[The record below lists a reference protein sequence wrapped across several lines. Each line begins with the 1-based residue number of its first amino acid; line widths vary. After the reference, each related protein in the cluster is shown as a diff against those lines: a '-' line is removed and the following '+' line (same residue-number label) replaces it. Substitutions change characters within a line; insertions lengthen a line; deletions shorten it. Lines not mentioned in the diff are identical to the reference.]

1 MTKKP
6 TLRFRSDGSFK
17 ILQLTD
23 MHIRDNDSLNDP
35 AFALV
40 ETLLDREQP
49 DLVAFTGDIF
59 CEDSYEDIERV
70 WTKLDAI
77 LAARNVPYTVA
88 YGNHES
94 DGDKGRQHML
104 AEVLAKLPNAIFEAG
119 ATEMGVGNY
128 VTPVLASKEEKPAF
142 LLYCLDSHP
151 CTFRTYRPD
160 GTSFTSEQ
168 YTWPEQLEWLE
179 NTHTALRNEHGAL
192 PSVLFHHNPL
202 PEFDYVWMFDGV
214 YGAHSEMVCR
224 APINSGLFALLYRL
238 TDFRGVFCGHDHSN
252 SFAGDMM
259 GITLAYGRCSG
270 NYRWCLWPHDHAD
283 HNSAVTQPT
292 DGSAPYKDYFSRGGR
307 VIVLDE
313 AGGKIVD
320 NYVTLEDGTTEKG
333 EYHPPM
339 YKRFDYYLYGAP
351 GTYGPNSGEED

>member
-1 MTKKP
+1 MTKP
-6 TLRFRSDGSFK
+6 TLRFRADGKFK

-23 MHIRDNDSLNDP
+23 MHIREENSLDDP
-35 AFALV
+35 AFALMRKLV
-40 ETLLDREQP
+40 EAEKP

-59 CEDSYEDIERV
+59 CNDSPEDVAAV
-70 WTKLDAI
+70 WGKLEGI
-77 LAARNVPYTVA
+77 LAEYDLPYTMT

-94 DGDKGRQHML
+94 DGKQGRQFVL
-104 AEVLAKLPNAIFEAG
+104 AEVLESLPHAIFEAG
-119 ATEMGVGNY
+119 DRSMGVGNY
-128 VTPVLASKEEKPAF
+128 AVPVLAHDSDKPAF
-142 LLYCLDSHP
+142 CLYHLDSHP

-168 YTWPEQLEWLE
+168 FDWPEQLEWLE
-179 NTHTALRNEHGAL
+179 TTHTALRKEHGAV

-224 APINSGLFALLYRL
+224 APVNSGLFALLYRL
-238 TDFRGVFCGHDHSN
+238 VDFRGVFSGHDHSN
-252 SFAGDMM
+252 SFAGEMM
-259 GITLAYGRCSG
+259 GIWLAYGRCSG

-283 HNSAVTQPT
+283 HNSAVVQPR
-292 DGSAPYKDYFSRGGR
+292 DGSEPLKDYYTRGGR

-313 AGGKIVD
+313 QSGKID
-320 NYVTLEDGTTEKG
+320 TYVSLEDGTTEKG

-339 YKRFDYYLYGAP
+339 FKRFDYYAYGAP
-351 GTYGPNSGEED
+351 GSYGPLSD